1 MSDAAG
7 SDPRPEF
14 AFINW
19 VSRQCSLRPEV
30 LLGIGDDAA
39 VLKANGQAWVCTQD
53 LLTAGVHFDPNAPAE
68 LIGRKALAVNLSD
81 IAAMAAKPCA
91 AFVGVV
97 FPRTMQ
103 RGSAERLYRGLLELA
118 DEFHVSIAGGDTNS
132 WDGPLVISVTLL
144 GLAAPAG
151 VVRRDGARPGDWIFV
166 TGALGGSLPS
176 GRHLTFPPR
185 VNEALHLHQ
194 EAELHAMLDISDGL
208 GSDLFHILDSSR
220 VGAKLDGAAIPIHDD
235 VDLSLPSPER
245 LQRALC
251 DGEDF
256 ELLFT
261 VSPEDGERLLRRSPV
276 EVPLSRIG
284 EITCQL
290 GARIDTGGTVQELPR
305 AGWVHDFG
313 R

>member
-7 SDPRPEF
+7 NDPRPEF
-14 AFINW
+14 AFIDW

-53 LLTAGVHFDPNAPAE
+53 LITAGVHFDPAAPPE

-97 FPRTMQ
+97 FPRSIQ
-103 RGSAERLYRGLLELA
+103 RGTAERLYRGLLELA
-118 DEFHVSIAGGDTNS
+118 DEFHVAIAGGDTNS
-132 WDGPLVISVTLL
+132 WNGPLVISVTLL
-144 GLAAPAG
+144 GLAGPSG

-166 TGALGGSLPS
+166 TGALGGSLRS
-176 GRHLTFPPR
+176 GRHLTFLPR
-185 VNEALHLHQ
+185 IDEAIRLHQ
-194 EAELHAMLDISDGL
+194 QAELHAMLDISDGL
-208 GSDLFHILDSSR
+208 GSDLFHILDRSH
-220 VGAKLDGAAIPIHDD
+220 VGARLDGAAIPIHHD
-235 VDLSLPSPER
+235 VDPLLPPPER

-261 VSPEDGERLLRRSPV
+261 VSPEDGEQLLRQSPI
-276 EVPLSRIG
+276 EIPLSRIG
-284 EITCQL
+284 EITRQS
-290 GARIDTGGTVQELPR
+290 GARIDIGGMLQDLPR
-305 AGWVHDFG
+305 GGWAHNFG